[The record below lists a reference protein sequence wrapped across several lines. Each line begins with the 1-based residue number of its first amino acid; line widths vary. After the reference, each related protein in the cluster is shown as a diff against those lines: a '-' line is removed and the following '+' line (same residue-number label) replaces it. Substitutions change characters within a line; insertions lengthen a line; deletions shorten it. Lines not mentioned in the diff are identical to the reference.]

1 MITIKILDIKTFLNS
16 HVVWLIHDM
25 LVRRINQSAVLWFVR
40 WIRTWKGPISRKPR
54 QFLVILKVL
63 TSAFRYLNF
72 CVAHFKVILTLA
84 LRNRSYS
91 ITNSS
96 FWIISNQFFLL
107 KHPQFPQLQN
117 PQNPNSA
124 EWFIFW
130 FETKEKWFSNQI
142 SLIEGSKLS
151 NVIEALIQLP
161 FKISLFSD

>member
-1 MITIKILDIKTFLNS
+1 MITIKILDIKTFLYS

-54 QFLVILKVL
+54 PFLVILKVL

-96 FWIISNQFFLL
+96 FWIISIHFLVETSTISTIAKSTKSKVSRMVHFLIWNQRKMIFKSNKGVQSYRTWS
-107 KHPQFPQLQN
+107 KH
-117 PQNPNSA
+117 
-124 EWFIFW
+124 
-130 FETKEKWFSNQI
+130 
-142 SLIEGSKLS
+142 
-151 NVIEALIQLP
+151 
-161 FKISLFSD
+161 